1 MWDDAQ
7 ALRKLYRTL
16 FGISLALVLFGV
28 LHYALHLPVFAPRA
42 VYLENVP
49 VRVPLDMVEEVVHRD
64 MPGNFFTANL
74 DRTRQ
79 AFEQLPWVRKASVRR
94 HFPWQLDVAI
104 EEHVALAHWNG
115 SQLINVQ
122 GEVFKAQSGEPLP
135 DFSGPDEAAAE
146 VAQKY
151 RRFGEMLA
159 PLGEEI
165 AQISLSQRL
174 AWRVRLKSG
183 TELELGREQVEERMA
198 RFVAAYPQSVG
209 ALKRPV
215 NYVDM
220 RYRNG
225 FAVRVAG

>member
-7 ALRKLYRTL
+7 TLRKLYRAL
-16 FGISLALVLFGV
+16 FGISLALALFGV
-28 LHYALHLPVFAPRA
+28 LHYALHLPIFAPRA
-42 VYLENVP
+42 VYLESVP
-49 VRVPLDMVEEVVHRD
+49 QHVPLDMIGEVVHRD

-74 DRTRQ
+74 EVTRH
-79 AFEQLPWVRKASVRR
+79 AFEQLPWVRTASVRR

-115 SQLINVQ
+115 NQLVNVQ
-122 GEVFKAQSGEPLP
+122 GEVFKAESGQPLP
-135 DFSGPDEAAAE
+135 DFSGPDDAAAE
-146 VAQKY
+146 VTQRY

-165 AQISLSQRL
+165 AQISLSPRL

-183 TELELGREQVEERMA
+183 TELELGREQVEERVA

-209 ALKRPV
+209 AMKRPV
-215 NYVDM
+215 SYVDL